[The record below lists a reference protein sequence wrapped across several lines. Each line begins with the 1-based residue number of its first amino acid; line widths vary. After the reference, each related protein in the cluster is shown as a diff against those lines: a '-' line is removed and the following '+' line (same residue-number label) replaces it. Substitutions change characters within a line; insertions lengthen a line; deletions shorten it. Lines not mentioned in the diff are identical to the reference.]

1 MKKQTITIEN
11 FFDIVRCNSSY
22 FLRVIL
28 VSCILSLFYVS
39 TKSNYY
45 ESKISLY
52 AAGELEDG
60 GLLSQYSSIA
70 DNLGISTITPSANY
84 YIPDIVDSR
93 SLKEELVNKKWNNL
107 KFSEPKN
114 LVEYWQIDEKGFL
127 TKFLLKLKRL
137 FFNNKF
143 ENKEISNLN
152 SAIKN
157 LNELI
162 YVDEQNSGLIL
173 VSVNMEEPQLAADIA
188 NYISQYV
195 VDFVKSQQ
203 KSFTDKSR
211 NFIDERLSIA
221 KKDLEESEVKL
232 TNFRKE
238 NPLLLDTPDLQ
249 LSRARFMRDVE
260 VNQEVFIT
268 LRKQLEIA
276 KIESNKERLYIN
288 VLDKAYP
295 NPSKNK
301 PNRLL
306 LIFIFTFLGLFFS
319 IFFEII
325 RTNFKN
331 IIKK

>member
-1 MKKQTITIEN
+1 MNKQKFTIEFFFNIFMKK
-11 FFDIVRCNSSY
+11 SSY
-22 FLRVIL
+22 FFRVIL
-28 VSCILSLFYVS
+28 ISLLSSIYVG
-39 TKSNYY
+39 TKTNYY

-70 DNLGISTITPSANY
+70 DNLGISTMTPSANY

-107 KFSEPKN
+107 KFSKPKN
-114 LVEYWQIDEKGFL
+114 LVEYWEIDKKGFL
-127 TKFLLKLKRL
+127 TKFISKLKK
-137 FFNNKF
+137 FIISNKF

-152 SAIKN
+152 SAIEN

-162 YVDEQNSGLIL
+162 FVDEQNSGLIL

-195 VDFVKSQQ
+195 VDFVKKQQ
-203 KSFTDKSR
+203 KSFADKSR

-221 KKDLEESEVKL
+221 KKDLEESEIKL

-238 NPLLLDTPDLQ
+238 NPLLLDTPELQ

-288 VLDKAYP
+288 VLDKVFP
-295 NPSKNK
+295 NPSKSK

-306 LIFIFTFLGLFFS
+306 LILIFTFLGLFFS
-319 IFFEII
+319 IFLEII
-325 RTNFKN
+325 RINFKN
-331 IIKK
+331 ITKK

>member
-1 MKKQTITIEN
+1 MKK
-11 FFDIVRCNSSY
+11 SSY
-22 FLRVIL
+22 FFRVIL
-28 VSCILSLFYVS
+28 ISFLLSSIYVG
-39 TKSNYY
+39 TKTNYY

-70 DNLGISTITPSANY
+70 DNLGISTMTPSANY

-107 KFSEPKN
+107 KFSKPKN
-114 LVEYWQIDEKGFL
+114 LVEYWEIDKKGFL
-127 TKFLLKLKRL
+127 TKFISKLKK
-137 FFNNKF
+137 FIISNKF

-152 SAIKN
+152 SAIEN

-162 YVDEQNSGLIL
+162 FVDEQNSGLIL

-195 VDFVKSQQ
+195 VDFVKKQQ
-203 KSFTDKSR
+203 KSFADKSR

-221 KKDLEESEVKL
+221 KKDLEESEIKL

-238 NPLLLDTPDLQ
+238 NPLLLDTPELQ

-288 VLDKAYP
+288 VLDKAFP
-295 NPSKNK
+295 NPSKSK

-306 LIFIFTFLGLFFS
+306 LILIFTFLGLFFS
-319 IFFEII
+319 IFLEVI
-325 RTNFKN
+325 RINFKN
-331 IIKK
+331 ITKK